1 VFRFPSS
8 FVWGSATAAL
18 QIEGGAR
25 EDGKGPS
32 VWDVFCAE
40 HPERVF
46 GGATP
51 EVACDHYHRYAE
63 DVRLMRELGHRGYR
77 MSISWPRLFP
87 EGAGALNQRGVRF
100 YHRLFDAL
108 LTHGIEPNVTLY
120 HWDLPQTLA
129 ARGGWENGDT
139 IAAFADYAEACFRL
153 FGDRVRLWTTFNE
166 PGWSTL
172 HGYVT
177 GLHPPSRRDG
187 RAAAQVAWN
196 LLAAHGRAL
205 FIGHQSRPD
214 TRIGIALNLSP
225 VYPAT
230 EAPEDTAA
238 AGVADGILN
247 RLFLEPVLGGTVPED
262 LLELGH
268 RHGLLPV
275 REPEDE
281 RRLAQDTVDFLGVN
295 YYFPHHASASA
306 RDTRFALN
314 TSGRKEDR
322 SQFSLGGLFA
332 LVRNPRGR
340 YTDWDWEIFPEG
352 LYDLLQR
359 VHARR
364 PGIPVYVTEN
374 GIGLDDRLRDGVVED
389 PARIEFVRG
398 HLEAVH
404 RAIAAGIQVRG
415 YYMWSLMD
423 NFSWSNGYKKR
434 YGFLYVDRSTLGRYP
449 KKSALWFRDVAEN
462 HGF

>member
-1 VFRFPSS
+1 VFRFPSG

-63 DVRLMRELGHRGYR
+63 DVRIMGELGHRGYR

-87 EGAGALNQRGVRF
+87 EGAGALNQRGARF

-120 HWDLPQTLA
+120 HWDLPQALA

-153 FGDRVRLWTTFNE
+153 FGDRVRLWTTLNE

-205 FIGHQSRPD
+205 FIGHQTRPD

-230 EAPEDTAA
+230 EAPEDIAA

-262 LLELGH
+262 VLELGR

-322 SQFSLGGLFA
+322 GQFSLGGCSRSSAIPAGATPTGTGRSSRRASTTCCSGCTPADRESLSTS
-332 LVRNPRGR
+332 PRTASVSMTGCGTEWWR
-340 YTDWDWEIFPEG
+340 IRRGSSSCAGTSRPCT
-352 LYDLLQR
+352 
-359 VHARR
+359 ARSR
-364 PGIPVYVTEN
+364 PG
-374 GIGLDDRLRDGVVED
+374 
-389 PARIEFVRG
+389 
-398 HLEAVH
+398 
-404 RAIAAGIQVRG
+404 
-415 YYMWSLMD
+415 S
-423 NFSWSNGYKKR
+423 K
-434 YGFLYVDRSTLGRYP
+434 
-449 KKSALWFRDVAEN
+449 
-462 HGF
+462 